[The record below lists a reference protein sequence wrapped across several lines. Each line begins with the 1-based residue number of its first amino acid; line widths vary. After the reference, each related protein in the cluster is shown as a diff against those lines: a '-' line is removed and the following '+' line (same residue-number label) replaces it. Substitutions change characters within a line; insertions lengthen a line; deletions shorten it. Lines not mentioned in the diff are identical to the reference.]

1 MVCREESCIFK
12 SEIQGERV
20 TAQKDFE
27 NPRNTKSTS
36 LESKAKGFINHII
49 LIFGFGK
56 LLIAAHCFLAPTH
69 FHSV

>member
-27 NPRNTKSTS
+27 NPRNMKTPS
-36 LESKAKGFINHII
+36 LESKAKGFINHIF
-49 LIFGFGK
+49 LFFWVLEGF
-56 LLIAAHCFLAPTH
+56 
-69 FHSV
+69 

>member
-27 NPRNTKSTS
+27 NPRNMNLPS
-36 LESKAKGFINHII
+36 LESKAKGFINII
-49 LIFGFGK
+49 LFFGFGG
-56 LLIAAHCFLAPTH
+56 LLITSHPLSMIFSP
-69 FHSV
+69 